1 MNVAPA
7 ISVIIPVYNSEKW
20 LRECLDSVLGQT
32 FADFEV
38 IAVNDGSTDSSRKIL
53 EEYLRKDDRVRIVDR
68 KNGGLS
74 AARNTGIENSC
85 GKYLFFVD
93 SDDYI
98 SADALKYLYEALDLE
113 QAEMS
118 AGIITYDRNLLQENQ
133 SEVGYRSVAG
143 PDFCAEIL
151 YQTGEFILSACCRLY
166 KRNLFEGNRRFA
178 EGQYYEDLEL
188 IPRIMAG
195 VGKIAL
201 VPLKLY
207 FYRQHPASFVHTFN
221 PSRFDS
227 LKSVASLE
235 QYVAPLSA
243 ELAKAVSDRK
253 LSANFNAYILAEKHR
268 KYNELADA
276 CWQNIRRLRF
286 QSLVN
291 PKVRMKNKA
300 GILLSYLGR
309 RLFNAVARFLRE

>member
-1 MNVAPA
+1 MTDIPG

-20 LRECLDSVLGQT
+20 LKECLDSVLGQT
-32 FADFEV
+32 FENFEV

-53 EEYLRKDDRVRIVDR
+53 EEYSAKDDRVRIVDR

-74 AARNTGIENSC
+74 AARNTGIDASQ
-85 GKYLFFVD
+85 GKYLFFLD
-93 SDDYI
+93 SDDII
-98 SADALKYLYEALDLE
+98 SVEALRYLYEALEVERADV
-113 QAEMS
+113 S
-118 AGIITYDRNLLQENQ
+118 AGIITYDRKSLHDIRK
-133 SEVGYRSVAG
+133 EVRCISVAG
-143 PDFCAEIL
+143 AAFCADIL
-151 YQTGEFILSACCRLY
+151 YQTGEYILSACCRLY
-166 KRNLFEGNRRFA
+166 KRNLFEGERRFA

-188 IPRIMAG
+188 IPRIVAG
-195 VGKIAL
+195 TGKIAL
-201 VPLKLY
+201 VPLCLY

-235 QYVAPLSA
+235 RHVAPVSE

-253 LSANFNAYILAEKHR
+253 LSANFNAYILAEKHAG
-268 KYNELADA
+268 YEEMADA
-276 CWQNIRRLRF
+276 CWRNISNLRF

-291 PKVRMKNKA
+291 PKVRIKNKA

-309 RLFNAVARFLRE
+309 RVFKAVARFLQE